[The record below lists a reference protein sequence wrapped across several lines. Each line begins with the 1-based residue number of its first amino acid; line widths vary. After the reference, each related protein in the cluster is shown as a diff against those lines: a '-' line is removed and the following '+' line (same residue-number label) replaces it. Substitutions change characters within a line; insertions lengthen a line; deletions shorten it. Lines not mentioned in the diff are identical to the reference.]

1 MKKIVIMACAV
12 LLLAGCQSAAPA
24 GKESKVC
31 NYSVGS
37 TKMSYKLEAD
47 NDILQKI
54 DVVEEL
60 SSSVLDEKG
69 LAELSDEKKALI
81 KKLALTQLGIEDNEN
96 ITISFDVN
104 EGKVVST
111 ISFDLTK
118 LENFDLSKLGIGK
131 SNKLSTALQAFKSA
145 GIECN

>member
-1 MKKIVIMACAV
+1 MKKIVIIACTV
-12 LLLAGCQSAAPA
+12 LLLAGCQSATT

-31 NYSVGS
+31 NYDVGG

-47 NDILQKI
+47 NDVLQKI

-60 SSSVLDEKG
+60 SKSIIDEKA
-69 LAELSDEKKALI
+69 LAELTDEKKALI
-81 KKLALTQLGIEDNEN
+81 KKLALTQLGIEDDEN
-96 ITISFDVN
+96 ITISFEAK
-104 EGKVVST
+104 EGVVVST

-118 LENFDLSKLGIGK
+118 LENFDLSKLGMGK
-131 SNKLSTALQAFKSA
+131 SKKLSTALQAFKSA

>member
-1 MKKIVIMACAV
+1 MKKIVIMVCTV
-12 LLLAGCQSAAPA
+12 LLLAGCQSAPT

-60 SSSVLDEKG
+60 SKNVLDEKG

-81 KKLALTQLGIEDNEN
+81 KKLALKQLGIEDNEN
-96 ITISFDVN
+96 ITISFEAN
-104 EGKVVST
+104 EGKVIST

-145 GIECN
+145 GVECN